1 LGTLADPAV
10 SLEQLEH
17 GVDVRGLGEP
27 RPMGLVEVPLGECL
41 LVADP
46 PSDCL
51 GGVEGTVGAH
61 LLERR

>member
-1 LGTLADPAV
+1 
-10 SLEQLEH
+10 
-17 GVDVRGLGEP
+17 
-27 RPMGLVEVPLGECL
+27 MGLVEVPLGECL